1 MASVVDDEILEAV
14 AKDGSMV
21 SSLWPALLER
31 ILPRLDHIVHNDFL
45 IPSIPLP
52 GALPPRLKDQ
62 EVPIK
67 PEQSSSQES
76 SSQSSQSANKE
87 NAPPPRSPPSRPPVP
102 PFSATTTPTQRIPDS
117 QPSSVPTPDGALPPQ
132 LLSML
137 SFIQQTLR
145 TSFSTSPPHT
155 IQRFAELILH
165 PRDHYRTLPS
175 YLRALDR
182 VVTVS
187 SGTDIFPLPD
197 ILLPNTSLAENTN
210 GALLNGTSNFNLGS
224 DESLGGA
231 LLTPIPWLR
240 DNATGEV
247 RIVSTAATSG
257 LDGTSSTQTA
267 SISINGTSSA
277 SPQREAGAVTQGEL
291 LRQEQEAGVVPVA
304 QTTSPQGRQTRSATA
319 ATARAMAEGEGGV
332 EELEH
337 PHARGPDVVGIEDMG
352 PQERGAARGGFDVEA
367 ALGRSVSKVDNQEEG
382 GKEEERKLGKEAEDD
397 NEDVVIADA
406 DGKTEDD
413 LEKAGA
419 SGENVGPDAVDTTA
433 L

>member
-1 MASVVDDEILEAV
+1 
-14 AKDGSMV
+14 
-21 SSLWPALLER
+21 
-31 ILPRLDHIVHNDFL
+31 
-45 IPSIPLP
+45 
-52 GALPPRLKDQ
+52 
-62 EVPIK
+62 
-67 PEQSSSQES
+67 
-76 SSQSSQSANKE
+76 
-87 NAPPPRSPPSRPPVP
+87 
-102 PFSATTTPTQRIPDS
+102 
-117 QPSSVPTPDGALPPQ
+117 
-132 LLSML
+132 ML
-137 SFIQQTLR
+137 SSIQQMLR

-155 IQRFAELILH
+155 IQRFAELILQ
-165 PRDHYRTLPS
+165 PRDHYRTLPP

-197 ILLPNTSLAENTN
+197 ILLPNANLTENTN
-210 GALLNGTSNFNLGS
+210 GALLNGTSNFSLGS

-247 RIVSTAATSG
+247 RTESTAMIGGPHGSG
-257 LDGTSSTQTA
+257 STQTVPV
-267 SISINGTSSA
+267 SINGISST

-319 ATARAMAEGEGGV
+319 ATARAMAEGEGGMD
-332 EELEH
+332 ELEH
-337 PHARGPDVVGIEDMG
+337 PHARGPDVVGMEDMG

-367 ALGRSVSKVDNQEEG
+367 ALGRSVPNMEDKEEG
-382 GKEEERKLGKEAEDD
+382 GKEERKHGKED
-397 NEDVVIADA
+397 EDVVITDA
-406 DGKTEDD
+406 DGKTEEDTR
-413 LEKAGA
+413 KADT